1 MVKNYYHKQK
11 RQLKKKQ
18 TCPGGKRG
26 QNRDETNPGVV
37 GMTWLLPRR
46 AFSRDKDEA
55 ANPLTLPPAAREAD
69 GTLNHPWHLLL
80 LHLELSHNLSWRK
93 SDLQSRMRTAGVEA
107 GPGASELGEDDV
119 GFVFLKNGQRR
130 TRH

>member
-11 RQLKKKQ
+11 RQLKKKTNLSWRQ
-18 TCPGGKRG
+18 EGPK
-26 QNRDETNPGVV
+26 QRDETNPGVV
-37 GMTWLLPRR
+37 GMTWLPPRR

-55 ANPLTLPPAAREAD
+55 ADPLTLPPAAREAD
-69 GTLNHPWHLLL
+69 STLNHPWHLLL
-80 LHLELSHNLSWRK
+80 LHLELSHHPPWRK

-119 GFVFLKNGQRR
+119 GFLCS
-130 TRH
+130 